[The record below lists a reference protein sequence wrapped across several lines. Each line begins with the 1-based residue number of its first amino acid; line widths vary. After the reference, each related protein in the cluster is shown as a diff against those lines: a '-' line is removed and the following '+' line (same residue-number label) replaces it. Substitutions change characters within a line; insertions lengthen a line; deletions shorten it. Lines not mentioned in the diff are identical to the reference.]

1 MTSYVAI
8 TDHDWFTHLRQQ
20 TWDEVNFWQ
29 PSSTNLLNPPPG
41 MPFFFKLRASHG
53 SHIVGFGHFSWR
65 SKLPAWMAWD
75 SFGEANG
82 AATKHEMMQR
92 IGRLRHDAT
101 IDYSG
106 KYEIGCLLIARPVFF
121 DEADWVRPPD
131 DWSASIQRGKSYD
144 IAEGEGRRIHL
155 ECMERAGRYERDADA
170 SAAAVGLQP
179 IAPSDRYGDQR
190 LIRPRLGQGGFR
202 VAVADVYG
210 RQCAITT
217 EHSLPALE
225 AAHIRAFADGGE
237 HDVRN
242 GLLLRADL
250 HRLFDRGFVTVT
262 PEHRFLVS
270 RRLKDDYSN
279 GRVYYEL
286 QESIE
291 RSGHIHLPTNP
302 EHYPDPDA
310 LAWHVREKFVG

>member
-1 MTSYVAI
+1 MTSYLAI
-8 TDHDWFTHLRQQ
+8 TDFDWFTHLRQQ
-20 TWDEVNFWQ
+20 PNLDEVNFWQ

-53 SHIVGFGHFSWR
+53 SHIVGFGYFSWR

-82 AATKHEMMQR
+82 AATKHEMLER
-92 IGRLRHDAT
+92 IGRLRRDDV
-101 IDYSG
+101 IDYTG
-106 KYEIGCLLIARPVFF
+106 KYEIGCLLIAQPIFF

-131 DWSASIQRGKSYD
+131 DWSGSIQRGKSYD
-144 IAEGEGRRIHL
+144 IAEGEGRRIYM
-155 ECMERAGRYERDADA
+155 ECMERASRYTNEALPVAAIGAHGD
-170 SAAAVGLQP
+170 AAA
-179 IAPSDRYGDQR
+179 DRFGEGR

-202 VAVADVYG
+202 VAVTDVYG
-210 RQCAITT
+210 RQCAIST

-225 AAHIRAFADGGE
+225 AAHIRGYAEGGA

-242 GLLLRADL
+242 GLLLRADI
-250 HRLFDRGFVTVT
+250 HRLYDAGFVTVT
-262 PEHRFLVS
+262 DDYRFKVSHRL
-270 RRLKDDYSN
+270 RDDYSN
-279 GRVYYEL
+279 GRIYYEL

-291 RSGHIHLPTNP
+291 RSGHIYLPKKK
-302 EHYPDPDA
+302 EHYPDPEA

>member
-8 TDHDWFTHLRQQ
+8 TDFDWFTHLRQQ
-20 TWDEVNFWQ
+20 AWDEINFWQ
-29 PSSTNLLNPPPG
+29 PRSTNLLDPPPG

-65 SKLPAWMAWD
+65 SKLPAWMAWE

-82 AATKHEMMQR
+82 ASTKSEMLER
-92 IGRLRHDAT
+92 IGRLRRDET
-101 IDYSG
+101 IDYTG
-106 KYEIGCLLIARPVFF
+106 KYEIGCLLIAQPVFF
-121 DEADWVRPPD
+121 DESDWVRPPA
-131 DWSASIQRGKSYD
+131 DWSGSIQRGKSYG
-144 IAEGEGRRIHL
+144 IAEGEGRRIYE
-155 ECMERAGRYERDADA
+155 ECVARATRYARPGAVASER
-170 SAAAVGLQP
+170 GLLLP
-179 IAPSDRYGDQR
+179 DTSDRYADPR

-202 VAVADVYG
+202 VAVTDVYG
-210 RQCAITT
+210 RQCAIST

-225 AAHIRAFADGGE
+225 AAHIRDYAAGGQ

-242 GLLLRADL
+242 GLLLRADI
-250 HRLFDRGFVTVT
+250 HRLFDGGYVTVT

-291 RSGHIHLPTNP
+291 RSGHIHLPRNA